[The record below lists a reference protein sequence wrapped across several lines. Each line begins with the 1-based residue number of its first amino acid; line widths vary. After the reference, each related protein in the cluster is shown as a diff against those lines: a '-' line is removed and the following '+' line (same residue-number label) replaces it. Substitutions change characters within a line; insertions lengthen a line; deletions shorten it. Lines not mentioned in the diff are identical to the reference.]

1 MSERGL
7 FGLTGTFASP
17 DALTEAARQLRSL
30 GFREVEAYTPYPV
43 EGLDEVLRP
52 GRRMWLPLVIFL
64 GAVFGAVWGY
74 FIQYWDE
81 ALNYPLN
88 VGGRPYNSWPAFTVG
103 TFEFM
108 VLCAV
113 AAGFFGLLVF
123 CRLPR
128 LYHPIFSTVEFERA
142 SVDRFV
148 LCVEAR
154 DPSFEPQRIRRIF
167 ERNGAE
173 SVAEVSA

>member
-7 FGLTGTFASP
+7 FGLTGSFASP

-43 EGLDEVLRP
+43 DGLDRVLRQ
-52 GRRMWLPLVIFL
+52 GRRMWLPFVIFL

-81 ALNYPLN
+81 ALNYPIN

-108 VLCAV
+108 VLCAM
-113 AAGFFGLLVF
+113 AAGFFGLLVV

-128 LYHPIFSTVEFERA
+128 LYHPISSAVEFERA

-148 LCVEAR
+148 LCVGAH
-154 DPSFEPQRIRRIF
+154 DPSFEPQRVRRIF
-167 ERNGAE
+167 ERHGAE